1 MGTLGSDLP
10 VWSEPFLRDREGMG
24 RGLRTMGNL
33 VIIGAQ
39 WGDEGKGKIVDILA
53 HDTDIVVRYQGGSNA
68 GHTVINERD
77 TYIFHLIPSGIL
89 YRGTTCIIGNGVV
102 VDPSALIEEMDQL
115 QTKGI
120 QIGKNFAVSQ
130 RAHLI
135 LPYHKA
141 IDRAAEQSKGSR
153 KIGTTGRGIGPSY
166 ADKMARIGIRMG
178 DLLNPPLFKK
188 KLEENLVE
196 MNWFLERLY
205 KVETFQVDKVFEQYM
220 GYAERLKSHIVDT
233 TTLLN
238 RAIAKDKTVLFEG
251 AQGTHL
257 DVDFGTY
264 PFVTSSSSSAGGACT
279 GTGVGPTMIDA
290 VMGIAKAYSTRV
302 GSGPFPTELT
312 DEVGQGLQTRG
323 REFGSTTGRA
333 RRCGWYD
340 AVVVRHAVQVNGLTS
355 LAVTKL
361 DVLDGCKELKIC
373 TGYKHE
379 GVLYK
384 DMPSDLEVLTHC
396 QPVYQRM
403 KGWSASTTGAT
414 SYKQLPA
421 EAKRYLARI
430 EELAQCRIDM
440 ISTGSKRAETII
452 LRNPLDCARRRP
464 VSRGRR

>member
-1 MGTLGSDLP
+1 
-10 VWSEPFLRDREGMG
+10 
-24 RGLRTMGNL
+24 MGNL

-53 HDTDIVVRYQGGSNA
+53 RDANIVVRYQGGSNA
-68 GHTVINERD
+68 GHTVINERG

-89 YRGTTCIIGNGVV
+89 YRGTTCVIGNGVV
-102 VDPSALIEEMDQL
+102 VDPGALIEEMDRL
-115 QTKGI
+115 QPLGI
-120 QIGKNFAVSQ
+120 AFGKNFAVSQ
-130 RAHLI
+130 RAHMI

-141 IDRAAEQSKGSR
+141 IDRASEQSKGSR

-166 ADKMARIGIRMG
+166 ADKMARVGIRMG
-178 DLLNPPLFKK
+178 DLLNPALFRK

-205 KVETFQVDKVFEQYM
+205 KVETFQVDKVFDQYM
-220 GYAERLKSHIVDT
+220 GYAERLKSYIVDT

-238 RAIAKDKTVLFEG
+238 RAINKEKTVLFEG

-264 PFVTSSSSSAGGACT
+264 PFVTSSSSAAGGACT

-290 VMGIAKAYSTRV
+290 VMGIAKAYTTRV

-312 DEVGQGLQTRG
+312 DEVGQGLQERG

-340 AVVVRHAVQVNGLTS
+340 AVVVRHAAQVNGLTS

-361 DVLDGCKELKIC
+361 DVLDGCKELKLC
-373 TGYKHE
+373 VGYRHA

-384 DMPSDLEVLTHC
+384 EMPSDLDVLMQC
-396 QPVYQRM
+396 EPVYQRM
-403 KGWSASTTGAT
+403 KGWTSSTTGAT
-414 SYKQLPA
+414 TYKQLPA

-430 EELAQCRIDM
+430 EELADCRIDM
-440 ISTGSKRAETII
+440 ISTGSKRTETVT
-452 LRNPLDCARRRP
+452 LRNPLKCSRRRP
-464 VSRGRR
+464 RS